1 MNMRVSEESRAGRM
15 EEYMSEYISNQIAVY
30 KNSKVL
36 VEFRDKLK
44 VASIANYAHLHADG
58 EETDS
63 DYKRTSLIG
72 ILLKDYSKGTGDM
85 AVTAQ
90 VNISPDEARFLFS
103 RLKAGF
109 PAIEFRQDKIFGQP
123 DAKGYSTATKLVI
136 SRALKEKNG
145 ADRKIPWRIEVDNG
159 KGIAVRN
166 SNGGTYMK
174 ANSYVSSAKASA
186 SLGDL
191 DMFRLLGRT
200 DAYID
205 AWEKAVGPSL
215 ITQAKKA
222 IQKNQEAQ
230 QSAA

>member
-1 MNMRVSEESRAGRM
+1 
-15 EEYMSEYISNQIAVY
+15 
-30 KNSKVL
+30 
-36 VEFRDKLK
+36 
-44 VASIANYAHLHADG
+44 
-58 EETDS
+58 
-63 DYKRTSLIG
+63 
-72 ILLKDYSKGTGDM
+72 
-85 AVTAQ
+85 
-90 VNISPDEARFLFS
+90 
-103 RLKAGF
+103 
-109 PAIEFRQDKIFGQP
+109 
-123 DAKGYSTATKLVI
+123 
-136 SRALKEKNG
+136 
-145 ADRKIPWRIEVDNG
+145 
-159 KGIAVRN
+159 
-166 SNGGTYMK
+166 MK

>member
-1 MNMRVSEESRAGRM
+1 
-15 EEYMSEYISNQIAVY
+15 MSEYISNQIAVY
-30 KNSKVL
+30 KNNKVL

-58 EETDS
+58 EPTDG

-72 ILLKDYSKGTGDM
+72 ILLKDYSKGTGDK
-85 AVTAQ
+85 AVTVT

-109 PAIEFRQDKIFGQP
+109 SAIEFRQDKIFGQP
-123 DAKGYSTATKLVI
+123 GADGYSQATKLTI
-136 SRALKEKNG
+136 SRSLKEPNG
-145 ADRKIPWRIEVDNG
+145 TDRKIPWRIEANNG
-159 KGIAVRN
+159 KGIAVKN
-166 SNGGTYMK
+166 ANGGTYMK
-174 ANSYVSSAKASA
+174 PNSYVSAAKASA

-191 DMFRLLGRT
+191 DMFKLLGRT

-222 IQKNQEAQ
+222 IQKNQEEQ
-230 QSAA
+230 QNVA

>member
-1 MNMRVSEESRAGRM
+1 
-15 EEYMSEYISNQIAVY
+15 MSEYISNQIAVY

-58 EETDS
+58 AETDS

-123 DAKGYSTATKLVI
+123 DDKGYSTARTGKFPGVLKLTTE
-136 SRALKEKNG
+136 KEL
-145 ADRKIPWRIEVDNG
+145 P
-159 KGIAVRN
+159 
-166 SNGGTYMK
+166 
-174 ANSYVSSAKASA
+174 
-186 SLGDL
+186 
-191 DMFRLLGRT
+191 
-200 DAYID
+200 
-205 AWEKAVGPSL
+205 
-215 ITQAKKA
+215 
-222 IQKNQEAQ
+222 
-230 QSAA
+230 